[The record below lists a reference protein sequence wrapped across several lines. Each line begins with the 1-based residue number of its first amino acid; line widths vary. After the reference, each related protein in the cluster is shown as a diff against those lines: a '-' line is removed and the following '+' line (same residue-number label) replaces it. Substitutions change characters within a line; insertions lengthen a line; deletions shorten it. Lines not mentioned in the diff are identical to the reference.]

1 MPSYRGVDQA
11 ELIRSIN
18 DALELFETYSSGP
31 VMQGYVDKL
40 REGTP
45 SPLAAIAQAQDDKTL
60 VAALRGSGV
69 HWLFARAGEVL
80 QFHAA
85 NDTDGKGRDVMER
98 LTAWN
103 ATGGAMLANYTPLD
117 EETDTWL
124 AINYARKASMT
135 EATIEKLAMVT
146 DALSQDKIA
155 IGNAF
160 LGATSL
166 IEMAHE
172 NAPEADM
179 AKIFLGL
186 GMHERHVLKGSLMAL
201 NTLDGMQG
209 DLTFQPAISRY
220 GLVIDALTEG
230 KINWTDTSINDIRMK
245 VEKALEPFYE
255 LDEVEMTGIGL
266 IGSHNVSR
274 DKMQQGIIFQSSARA
289 AQAVANALPDMK
301 VLDCDGNPIPPKK
314 PKPPRPA
321 FSL

>member
-11 ELIRSIN
+11 DLIRSIN

-45 SPLAAIAQAQDDKTL
+45 SPLAAIAQAQDDKSL
-60 VAALRGSGV
+60 VAALRGSSV

-80 QFHAA
+80 HFHAT
-85 NDTDGKGRDVMER
+85 NDTDGKGRDVLER
-98 LTAWN
+98 LVAWN
-103 ATGGAMLANYTPLD
+103 ATGGAMTMEYNKFD
-117 EETDTWL
+117 EETDVWL

-135 EATIEKLAMVT
+135 EETLEKLAMVT
-146 DALSQDKIA
+146 DALSQDKVA

-179 AKIFLGL
+179 AKVYLEL
-186 GMHERHVLKGSLMAL
+186 SLHERHVLKGSLMAL
-201 NTLDGMQG
+201 NTLDGAQG

-220 GLVIDALTEG
+220 GLLIEELTEG
-230 KINWTDTSINDIRMK
+230 KINWTDPSIDAIRMK

-266 IGSHNVSR
+266 IGDHNVPR
-274 DKMQQGIIFQSSARA
+274 DQMKQGIMFQSSARA
-289 AQAVANALPDMK
+289 AQAVANALPEMK
-301 VLDCDGNPIPPKK
+301 VMDYDGNPIPPKK
-314 PKPPRPA
+314 QKPPKPG
-321 FSL
+321 FTL